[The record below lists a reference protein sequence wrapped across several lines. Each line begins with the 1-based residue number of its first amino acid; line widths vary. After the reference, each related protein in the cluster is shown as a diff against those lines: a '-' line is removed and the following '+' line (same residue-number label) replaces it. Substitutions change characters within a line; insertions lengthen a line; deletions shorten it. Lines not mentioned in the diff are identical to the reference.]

1 MKRIPAQSRTGI
13 HFVIQISSEQFAEI
27 FHPSSKCP
35 LQDRVCLLV
44 RICLDQLYE
53 TAEAALADVDP
64 DFLAFL
70 FVLLMVFV
78 LKDFN
83 VGAVIVYSTEL

>member
-27 FHPSSKCP
+27 FHPSSRCP
-35 LQDRVCLLV
+35 LQDQVCLLV

-53 TAEAALADVDP
+53 TAEAALTDVDP
-64 DFLAFL
+64 DLFALL
-70 FVLLMVFV
+70 FVLFMVFV
-78 LKDFN
+78 LKNFN
-83 VGAVIVYSTEL
+83 V